1 MDHVGAKQAGWVGIY
16 LSVVVLSLIGG
27 FVLWK
32 IRWFGRIF
40 TEDDKFLD
48 LFEQVSVPFT
58 LTLVLMNL
66 SVAIERIPFSM
77 GRSREVFWYGFIA
90 SWGAQVPGVVLL
102 TKFWRNDLVGLY
114 YGMAVGYG
122 VLTVLYGWM
131 VINSDWK
138 QFAILA
144 RQRSEVSD

>member
-1 MDHVGAKQAGWVGIY
+1 
-16 LSVVVLSLIGG
+16 
-27 FVLWK
+27 
-32 IRWFGRIF
+32 
-40 TEDDKFLD
+40 
-48 LFEQVSVPFT
+48 
-58 LTLVLMNL
+58 
-66 SVAIERIPFSM
+66 M

-102 TKFWRNDLVGLY
+102 TNFWRNDLVGLY
-114 YGMAVGYG
+114 YGMVVGYG